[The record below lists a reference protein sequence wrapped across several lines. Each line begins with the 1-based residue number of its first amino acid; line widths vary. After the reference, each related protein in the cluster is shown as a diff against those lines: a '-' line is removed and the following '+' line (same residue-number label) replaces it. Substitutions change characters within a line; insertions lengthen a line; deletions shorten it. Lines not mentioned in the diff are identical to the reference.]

1 MIKIFANDQVRS
13 LDMYT
18 IENKPIA
25 SSDLVEEAAMAF
37 VKEFC
42 LHYSKISRIIVFA
55 GQGKNGADALAIAR
69 MLNDESYKV
78 ITYLINPTNYLCPEC
93 EENRRRLLNL
103 EQAEFFEIQKEFVLP
118 TLTER
123 DVVIDGLFG
132 TGLNKPLEGG
142 FAGLVNFINNSPAK
156 VVSID
161 IPSGLFGE
169 DNRGNNMNAIIKA
182 DMTLTFNY
190 PKLSFLF
197 PENACYVGEWQIIN
211 VDILPEII
219 EMTPTRY
226 KMITE
231 EDMQQVYHPRPRFS
245 HKGTY
250 GHALLIA
257 GSRGKMGAAMLSAKA
272 CLRSGVGLITA
283 HVPKCGE
290 QLMQTY
296 IPEAMVETDKHND
309 LLTEIQ
315 NVSAFSAI
323 GIGPGIGQEVES
335 AVAIDELFD
344 KVDSPMVIDADALN
358 IISSNESL
366 LGKIP
371 ANSILTPHPKEFD
384 RLAGPSN
391 SAYEIML
398 KASEFAKRY
407 NLCIVLKD
415 AYTAVCTP
423 EGNVYFNSCGN
434 PGMATAG
441 SGDVLTGIILGFL
454 AQGMEPK
461 TAAVSG
467 VFIHATAGDFAA
479 ATKSEESMI
488 ASDITEA
495 LGKAFKSLKQI

>member
-1 MIKIFANDQVRS
+1 
-13 LDMYT
+13 
-18 IENKPIA
+18 
-25 SSDLVEEAAMAF
+25 
-37 VKEFC
+37 
-42 LHYSKISRIIVFA
+42 
-55 GQGKNGADALAIAR
+55 
-69 MLNDESYKV
+69 
-78 ITYLINPTNYLCPEC
+78 
-93 EENRRRLLNL
+93 
-103 EQAEFFEIQKEFVLP
+103 
-118 TLTER
+118 
-123 DVVIDGLFG
+123 
-132 TGLNKPLEGG
+132 
-142 FAGLVNFINNSPAK
+142 
-156 VVSID
+156 
-161 IPSGLFGE
+161 
-169 DNRGNNMNAIIKA
+169 
-182 DMTLTFNY
+182 
-190 PKLSFLF
+190 
-197 PENACYVGEWQIIN
+197 
-211 VDILPEII
+211 
-219 EMTPTRY
+219 
-226 KMITE
+226 
-231 EDMQQVYHPRPRFS
+231 
-245 HKGTY
+245 
-250 GHALLIA
+250 
-257 GSRGKMGAAMLSAKA
+257 MLSAKA

-309 LLTEIQ
+309 LFTEIQ

-391 SAYEIML
+391 SAYERML